1 MFLSDFF
8 FFCQSTATVLILRYC
23 LMNTAVMG
31 VFFLVISYTLTGV
44 YCNIFTRLGNQN
56 MPKGIFCYIT
66 YADRRVILTKINSFL
81 YGTVCLSYEIIH
93 KALFAQSSCIYVLH
107 TDMLVL
113 ILL

>member
-31 VFFLVISYTLTGV
+31 VFLFG
-44 YCNIFTRLGNQN
+44 
-56 MPKGIFCYIT
+56 YIT